1 MLLTRWDAVVRCC
14 RLQADHRVATYWPSM
29 LYTEA
34 LDPLHAVPGPGRE
47 GTLALMADRVTS
59 ASKLAGHPCFQH
71 GRACALGGA
80 SGRSRWILL
89 LVAVMLAVLSPGCA
103 SQRYVTQRRTPI
115 NPLNDALSLMKRE
128 GPQPTPRTIS
138 LLRHYDVLEVYQRDP
153 DDALDKLQELVT
165 DEKGSEKV
173 YAISELA
180 YIIGKRHEQSKSFGK
195 ALDMYTVAVAN
206 AYLYLFSPELDGA
219 RNPYDPQF
227 RGACD
232 LYNAAL
238 ESVLRLVS
246 NEGKLSPGNSYRIS
260 TDEEEHEVRVVAR
273 GPWRN
278 EDFGELKFC
287 SDFQVK
293 GLDTANVTYG
303 VGVPMIAVR
312 SNNHPEDPGSQY
324 YPEGLSFPVTALLR
338 VTTPNIHSRRED
350 RHRHPCVLEL
360 HDPLSS
366 TDIELNSRLVP
377 LQADLSTPLAYFLDN
392 PKFREQTDSTL
403 GLIDPHRTEK
413 LRGVYML
420 EPYDPNRIPV
430 VMVHGL
436 WSSPLTWMPMF
447 NDLRSF
453 RELRKNYQFWFYQY
467 PTGQP
472 FWVSATQMRSDLHE
486 VRRKLDP
493 HTQHQVF
500 NQMVLVGHSMGGLVS
515 RMQTIES
522 GEEFWKILSDE
533 PFEKVK
539 AEDEERQRLAAAL
552 FFHPNPSVQRVIT
565 IGTPHRGSDYAN
577 DYTQWL
583 GRKLI
588 RLPTSLTEMGNS
600 LIRQNPGV
608 FRDTELLITKT
619 SIDSLSPDSP
629 IFPTMLRARR
639 APWVRYH
646 NIIGILYK
654 SNWFNGETT
663 ESDGVVGIESAHMDD
678 VESEI
683 VVSASHSTIH
693 STPRAILEVRRILV
707 EHLREA
713 CQCPE
718 VASYL
723 EVPDSWREPG
733 RQPPI
738 VPSHLAK
745 ASVGSRHWPTA
756 APAGQAPSHEG
767 PQTWGPTHRNP
778 SGSRSSIPNML
789 MPNPNQR
796 DAPGPAIPLP
806 GASAMPPSSMPHGG
820 LEQVTPNRPVVSA
833 SSELPWDPTT
843 RSAKWSWPTQAH
855 WQSPLAN
862 DGVSVEAATA
872 EAIQPVLSPLPIPQ
886 GMRTVQPGMPS
897 MPQSDSVLLP
907 PVRPPGAFPKP

>member
-1 MLLTRWDAVVRCC
+1 
-14 RLQADHRVATYWPSM
+14 M

-34 LDPLHAVPGPGRE
+34 SDLLHAMPGSGRV
-47 GTLALMADRVTS
+47 GTRAPHVDRPKSSPVLNRWNRFALAPTRESVS
-59 ASKLAGHPCFQH
+59 VRS
-71 GRACALGGA
+71 
-80 SGRSRWILL
+80 RSRWSLM
-89 LVAVMLAVLSPGCA
+89 LVAVMLILFSPGCA
-103 SQRYVTQRRTPI
+103 SQRYVIQRRTPI

-153 DDALDKLQELVT
+153 DDALDKLQELAT

-173 YAISELA
+173 YAISELS
-180 YIIGKRHEQSKSFGK
+180 YIIGKRHEQNRSFGK
-195 ALDMYTVAVAN
+195 ALDMYTVAVSN

-260 TDEEEHEVRVVAR
+260 TDNEEHEVRVVAR

-293 GLDTANVTYG
+293 GLDAANVTYG

-312 SNNHPEDPGSQY
+312 SNSHPEDPGSQY

-338 VTTPNIHSRRED
+338 VTTPNVHSRRED

-377 LQADLSTPLAYFLDN
+377 LQADFSTPLAYFLDN

-403 GLIDPHRTEK
+403 GLLDPHRTEK
-413 LRGVYML
+413 MRGVYML

-493 HTQHQVF
+493 QTQHHVF
-500 NQMVLVGHSMGGLVS
+500 NQMVLVGHSMGGLVA

-552 FFHPNPSVQRVIT
+552 FFHPNPSIQRVIT

-600 LIRQNPGV
+600 LIRQNPGI

-654 SNWFNGETT
+654 SNWFQGETS
-663 ESDGVVGIESAHMDD
+663 ESDGIVSIESAHMDD
-678 VESEI
+678 VQSEI

-723 EVPDSWREPG
+723 EVPDSWRDPG

-738 VPSHLAK
+738 VPSHLVK
-745 ASVGSRHWPTA
+745 ASVGSRHWHAPTPGA
-756 APAGQAPSHEG
+756 QAPLHQG
-767 PQTWGPTHRNP
+767 PQDWGPNHWP
-778 SGSRSSIPNML
+778 PQHSGPRGARATIPNML
-789 MPNPNQR
+789 V
-796 DAPGPAIPLP
+796 PGPASQFPNANLAPLDGP
-806 GASAMPPSSMPHGG
+806 GRFTPTRPAILKTPATSQPPTAEPAGKTT
-820 LEQVTPNRPVVSA
+820 QRPVVSA
-833 SSELPWDPTT
+833 SSELPWDPTG
-843 RSAKWSWPTQAH
+843 RGSLWNWPTQAH
-855 WQSPLAN
+855 WQSPSAH
-862 DGVSVEAATA
+862 DGVLADAPTAA
-872 EAIQPVLSPLPIPQ
+872 EVNLPDLRPLPIPQ
-886 GMRTVQPGMPS
+886 SVPMHQPGMPA
-897 MPQSDSVLLP
+897 LLP
-907 PVRPPGAFPKP
+907 SLEPSGGPSR